1 MTEKY
6 PRKGE
11 PMPKRVLLVQD
22 MTGYGKVALAAIM
35 PVLSHMGHHVYT
47 LPTAMVSN
55 TLDYGQFQV
64 LELTDYMRSTLAVW
78 RNLGFTFDAVS
89 TGMIFSEEQAAL
101 VSELCR
107 ESAARGCMVFVDPVM
122 GDEGK
127 LYNGVTEATVGHMR
141 AMTAVADYV
150 MPNYTEAAYLAGE
163 AIREELTRAEADALV
178 DNLRSLGAKSVL
190 ITSAKVEGQ
199 FCVVGYDHVQGE
211 RFLLPFEMVPVFFSG
226 TGDLFSGILTGCV
239 LDGMPLQQAAR
250 KAMDA
255 IRVMI
260 LRNKDNEDH
269 YVGIPIETCLD
280 VLQ

>member
-1 MTEKY
+1 
-6 PRKGE
+6 
-11 PMPKRVLLVQD
+11 MPKNILLVQD

-47 LPTAMVSN
+47 LPTAIVSN
-55 TLDYGQFQV
+55 TLDYGDFQV
-64 LELTDYMRSTLAVW
+64 LELTDYMRRTLSVW
-78 RNLGFTFDAVS
+78 KNLGFTFEAVS

-101 VSELCR
+101 VAELCR
-107 ESAARGCMVFVDPVM
+107 ESAEKGCIVFVDPVM

-127 LYNGVTEATVGHMR
+127 LYNGVTEATVSHMR

-150 MPNYTEAAYLAGE
+150 MPNYTEAAYLAD
-163 AIREELTRAEADALV
+163 APIKDDLTRAEADALV
-178 DNLRSLGAKSVL
+178 DNLRNLGAKSVL

-199 FCVVGYDHVQGE
+199 FCVVGYDHLKGE
-211 RFLLPFEMVPVFFSG
+211 YFRLPFEMVPVFFSG
-226 TGDLFSGILTGCV
+226 TGDIFSGILTGRV
-239 LDGMPLQQAAR
+239 LDGMPLQEAVQY
-250 KAMDA
+250 AMDA

>member
-1 MTEKY
+1 
-6 PRKGE
+6 
-11 PMPKRVLLVQD
+11 MPKHILLVHD

-35 PVLSHMGHHVYT
+35 PVLSHMGHHIYT
-47 LPTAMVSN
+47 LPTAIVSN

-64 LELTDYMRSTLAVW
+64 QEMTGYMRATLNVW
-78 RNLGFTFDAVS
+78 RNLGFTFEAVS
-89 TGMIFSEEQAAL
+89 TGMIFSNEQAEL

-107 ESAARGCMVFVDPVM
+107 EASARGSMVFVDPVM

-127 LYNGVTEATVGHMR
+127 LYNGVTEETVGHMR

-150 MPNYTEAAYLAGE
+150 MPNYTEAAYLAGAPIQE
-163 AIREELTRAEADALV
+163 DLTGAEADALV
-178 DNLRSLGAKSVL
+178 DALRGLGAKSVL
-190 ITSAKVEGQ
+190 ITSAKVNGQ
-199 FCVVGYDHVQGE
+199 FCVAGYDHVRAE

-226 TGDLFSGILTGCV
+226 TGDIFSAILTGRV
-239 LDGMPLQQAAR
+239 LDGEPLQQAVQ

-280 VLQ
+280 VLE

>member
-1 MTEKY
+1 
-6 PRKGE
+6 
-11 PMPKRVLLVQD
+11 MPKHILLVQD

-35 PVLSHMGHHVYT
+35 PVLSHMGHHIYT
-47 LPTAMVSN
+47 LPTAIVSN
-55 TLDYGQFQV
+55 TLDYGEF
-64 LELTDYMRSTLAVW
+64 EFIEMTGYMRKTLQVW
-78 RNLGFTFDAVS
+78 KNLGFTFEAVS
-89 TGMIFSEEQAAL
+89 TGMIFSEEQAEL

-107 ESAARGCMVFVDPVM
+107 ESAAKGCMVFVDPVM

-127 LYNGVTEATVGHMR
+127 LYNGVTEATVQHMR

-150 MPNYTEAAYLAGE
+150 MPNYTEAAYLAD
-163 AIREELTRAEADALV
+163 APIKDDLTCAEADALV

-190 ITSAKVEGQ
+190 ITSAKVDGQ
-199 FCVVGYDHVQGE
+199 YCVVGYDHVKGE

-226 TGDLFSGILTGCV
+226 TGDIFSAILTGKV
-239 LDGMPLQQAAR
+239 LDGMPLQQTIQQ
-250 KAMDA
+250 AMDA

-280 VLQ
+280 VLK